1 VSRQLFRHEALD
13 FFSQHQQLGGVALL
27 QPLSV
32 KVMAWLLVAV
42 VVGAG
47 IFLSIAE
54 YARKETAPGYVT
66 PASGTAK
73 IYVPHR
79 GTIREVHVEEG
90 ALVTPDQPLLTI
102 ETDLIAADGT
112 DVHGAMLETLATQRD
127 MLQSNIAAEQLRATS
142 ESDRL
147 EGRITGLEFEV
158 SELRAQVRYQQER
171 LGVAETELAAAEK
184 LHARGFMSAAEVQ
197 RRQTQVLEQRQA
209 LSALQQNASAK
220 DNELSEARF
229 SLTQLPTV
237 IEQNL
242 QRVRSDLS
250 ATEQRMSE
258 IQGRRA
264 YVIRAPTAGRVSTLQ
279 ATVGQSADPQRL
291 QLELVPEGVPLQA
304 ELFVPTRAI
313 GFIEVGQSVRI
324 MYDAFP
330 YQHFGTYGGQVMRV
344 AQTIV
349 TSSDVTGPV
358 ALHAPAYRVTVALDQ
373 PHVEANGRTVML
385 QPDILLSAD
394 IILERRS
401 LLDWLLSPLRSM
413 RT

>member
-1 VSRQLFRHEALD
+1 
-13 FFSQHQQLGGVALL
+13 
-27 QPLSV
+27 
-32 KVMAWLLVAV
+32 
-42 VVGAG
+42 
-47 IFLSIAE
+47 
-54 YARKETAPGYVT
+54 
-66 PASGTAK
+66 
-73 IYVPHR
+73 
-79 GTIREVHVEEG
+79 
-90 ALVTPDQPLLTI
+90 
-102 ETDLIAADGT
+102 
-112 DVHGAMLETLATQRD
+112 
-127 MLQSNIAAEQLRATS
+127 
-142 ESDRL
+142 
-147 EGRITGLEFEV
+147 
-158 SELRAQVRYQQER
+158 
-171 LGVAETELAAAEK
+171 VAETELAAAEQ
-184 LHARGFMSAAEVQ
+184 LHAQGFMSAAEVQ
-197 RRQTQVLEQRQA
+197 RRQTLVLEQRQA
-209 LSALQQNASAK
+209 LSALQQSVSAK
-220 DNELSEARF
+220 DSELSEARF

-242 QRVRSDLS
+242 QRVRTDLS
-250 ATEQRMSE
+250 ATEQRMAE

-313 GFIEVGQSVRI
+313 GFIEVGQPVRI

-330 YQHFGTYGGQVMRV
+330 YQHFGTYGGRVMRV

-358 ALHAPAYRVTVALDQ
+358 ALNAPAYRVTVALDQ
-373 PHVEANGRTVML
+373 PHVEANGRTIML